1 MQLTAKED
9 IEAPIGF
16 VTSVL
21 TDFEMWERA
30 AMRRG
35 ADVQRLDTLAKPGAG
50 MEWKVGFDFRGKK
63 RRVELKL
70 ITLTPDQRLVFDG
83 MAGPAEA
90 IVSIDLLEMGP
101 RRTRVEV
108 NLDIKPRTLAA
119 RLFLQSIRLAKAKV
133 NRRFALRLSQTGADI
148 EDRYKATQ
156 AHA

>member
-9 IEAPIGF
+9 IEAPVEF

-35 ADVQRLDTLAKPGAG
+35 ADVDRLDTLRKPGAG
-50 MEWKVGFDFRGKK
+50 MEWKIGFDYRGKK
-63 RRVELKL
+63 RKVDLKL
-70 ITLTPDQRLVFDG
+70 MTLIPDQSLVFDC

-90 IVSIDLLEMGP
+90 ILSIEMAEMGP
-101 RRTRVEV
+101 RRTRVVV

-119 RLFLQSIRLAKAKV
+119 RLFLQSMRLAKAKV
-133 NRRFALRLSQTGADI
+133 TRRFALRLSQTGADI
-148 EDRYKATQ
+148 EDRYKASLVR
-156 AHA
+156 A